1 MFVYLIVYN
10 LFTLCISCIDKIEIK
25 VSLLSECAK
34 HFLLFTLTCRNIFFL
49 FTLTCRD
56 APKLYEPPFTC
67 IYAIT
72 YCVGHECLAGSLPDE
87 TDRPTDA
94 AQLFSRYQNS
104 MPGTR
109 WNSLRPPVCRCVIWC
124 GVTRATTT
132 PRFSSTQPRKR
143 VVK

>member
-25 VSLLSECAK
+25 VFLLFKCAK

-72 YCVGHECLAGSLPDE
+72 YCVGHECLAGLLPDE
-87 TDRPTDA
+87 TDRPTDRCGA
-94 AQLFSRYQNS
+94 AFLSISKFHAWHALELFTASGVS
-104 MPGTR
+104 
-109 WNSLRPPVCRCVIWC
+109 VCGMVRCHESDDHTPIQFN
-124 GVTRATTT
+124 TT
-132 PRFSSTQPRKR
+132 SQKGS
-143 VVK
+143 

>member
-10 LFTLCISCIDKIEIK
+10 LFTLCISCIDKIKIK
-25 VSLLSECAK
+25 VFLLSKCAK

-72 YCVGHECLAGSLPDE
+72 YCVGHESLAGSLPDE
-87 TDRPTDA
+87 TDRPMRRR
-94 AQLFSRYQNS
+94 FSLDIKIPCLARA
-104 MPGTR
+104 GT
-109 WNSLRPPVCRCVIWC
+109 LYGLRCV
-124 GVTRATTT
+124 GVWYGAVSRERRPHPDSVQHNLA
-132 PRFSSTQPRKR
+132 KG
-143 VVK
+143 